1 MGTHKNTLQSQ
12 EKSPN
17 LSNGGSLSDAV
28 TNPLSLTK
36 SNDNSND
43 NLNINLNN
51 SSPYNS
57 LRKKKI
63 STYPPGKAKL
73 LWTKSKVYIH
83 LTKNKSDNISG
94 FLSLIKVYP
103 TSINNEIL
111 LTWFPESTL
120 SNSNDRAIFES
131 CDLYI
136 NLNQYKSNYNSNNH
150 DNHNFPNSFN
160 TNKKKVFFINSSIL
174 QSMGAYSFQTPLSN
188 IFSIQARVPSLGW
201 WWGSIIINSRSQFD
215 TFPILFF
222 HDDESI
228 STQKEQKFKNKDF
241 NPFSSNNEG
250 QLFWG
255 GDQFFTILKKYI
267 LVERSS
273 LDSSFFLI
281 NPNSDD
287 LNYTKLVTTDYKSI
301 NKNDPNNQGANNNN
315 INESIEKIRHT
326 LQNISVNK
334 IVTSAKWTI
343 LESLARVSMLAKSK
357 VDELVEENPKVK
369 ALLNKPEVV
378 KINNDF
384 DTARVY
390 LAKWALAISEQAEKN
405 KIDLILDKNYQNLLN
420 KELGGN
426 FSNLSIQEIS
436 KIHRRK
442 EISPVEWSSF
452 FDSNGNL
459 ILTVN
464 EVKERI
470 FHGGLNETIRS
481 QAWLFL
487 LDVVPWDSS
496 TFERNQIIKSLRSD
510 YQHYLNLWKID
521 IEEKQKDEYWVDQK
535 FRIEKDIN
543 RTDRDL
549 SLYKNPKKS
558 STQKDKQNQS
568 HNKDEN
574 NDNDNDNDN
583 DHNDNDDE
591 EHNISNIKNEHLKN
605 LREIL
610 ITYNEYNQNLGY
622 VQGMTDLLSP
632 LYYIFQDNALS
643 FWCFA
648 KFMERMERNFVRDQS
663 GMKNQM
669 LVLTELVQF
678 MLPELYL
685 HLEKCDSNQLFFFFR
700 MLLVWFKREFEFND
714 TLRLWEIFWTDY
726 YTSEFHLFFALSILS
741 KHEVIIKRHL
751 RQFDEVL
758 RYINDLALTMD
769 INDLLIRS
777 ELLFLRFRR
786 MIEIIDRENDMKER
800 AKMYKVPNE
809 SEVETEVETETE
821 LENDI
826 NNASTSNNINPRIN
840 RINANRISKTKTFK
854 PSEQKKPNESTSD
867 KKNKNYKISE
877 SLRALLSKE
886 IVVQKEVEREPGMGG
901 G

>member
-1 MGTHKNTLQSQ
+1 MGTYKNTSQ
-12 EKSPN
+12 NKAPN
-17 LSNGGSLSDAV
+17 LSNGNEIVQTTDPLLNDPLIQTAASSQDTAQNDSPGSAGSSRYSTLKSKK
-28 TNPLSLTK
+28 LT
-36 SNDNSND
+36 
-43 NLNINLNN
+43 
-51 SSPYNS
+51 
-57 LRKKKI
+57 
-63 STYPPGKAKL
+63 TYPPGKCKL

-83 LTKNKSDNISG
+83 LTKNKNDNISG
-94 FLSLIKVYP
+94 FLSLIKLYP
-103 TSINNEIL
+103 TSINSEIL

-120 SNSNDRAIFES
+120 SNSNDKSVFES

-136 NLNQYKSNYNSNNH
+136 NLNQYKTSSQ
-150 DNHNFPNSFN
+150 
-160 TNKKKVFFINSSIL
+160 KKKIFFINNSIL
-174 QSMGAYSFQTPLSN
+174 LSMGPYSFQTPLSN
-188 IFSIQARVPSLGW
+188 IFSIQSRVPSLGW
-201 WWGSIIINSRSQFD
+201 WWGSIIINSRSQYD

-228 STQKEQKFKNKDF
+228 STQKEQKIKNKEF
-241 NPFSSNNEG
+241 NPFSSNTEG

-255 GDQFFTILKKYI
+255 GDQFFNILKKYVLI
-267 LVERSS
+267 ERST

-287 LNYTKLVTTDYKSI
+287 LNYTKLVTTNYNSLDKKDHQHGNES
-301 NKNDPNNQGANNNN
+301 NKN

-326 LQNISVNK
+326 LQNINVNK

-343 LESLARVSMLAKSK
+343 LESLAKVSMLAKSK

-369 ALLNKPEVV
+369 ALLNKPEVE
-378 KINNDF
+378 KINNEF

-426 FSNLSIQEIS
+426 FSNLSIHEIS

-470 FHGGLNETIRS
+470 FHAGLNETIRS

-487 LDVVPWDSS
+487 LDVLPWDSS

-521 IEEKQKDEYWVDQK
+521 IQEKEKDDFWVDQK

-549 SLYKNPKKS
+549 PLYKNPK
-558 STQKDKQNQS
+558 TFN
-568 HNKDEN
+568 NKDDKNSN
-574 NDNDNDNDN
+574 NSDNE
-583 DHNDNDDE
+583 DDE
-591 EHNISNIKNEHLKN
+591 HNVSNIKNEHLQN

-610 ITYNEYNQNLGY
+610 ITYNEYNHNLGY

-632 LYYIFQDNALS
+632 IYYIFQDNALS
-643 FWCFA
+643 FWCFV

-678 MLPELYL
+678 MLPDLYL

-714 TLRLWEIFWTDY
+714 TIRLWEIFWTNH

-741 KHEVIIKRHL
+741 KHEVIIERYLK
-751 RQFDEVL
+751 QFDEVL

-800 AKMYKVPNE
+800 SRLYKVPNE
-809 SEVETEVETETE
+809 SEVETEVETENE
-821 LENDI
+821 LEVDN
-826 NNASTSNNINPRIN
+826 SSVSNPRIN
-840 RINANRISKTKTFK
+840 RINKNNSINSINNNSKIDKSKIDKSRIDKSKIAKS
-854 PSEQKKPNESTSD
+854 SEQKKKDDAAND
-867 KKNKNYKISE
+867 KKHKDYKVSE

-886 IVVQKEVEREPGMGG
+886 IVIQKEVEREPGMGG